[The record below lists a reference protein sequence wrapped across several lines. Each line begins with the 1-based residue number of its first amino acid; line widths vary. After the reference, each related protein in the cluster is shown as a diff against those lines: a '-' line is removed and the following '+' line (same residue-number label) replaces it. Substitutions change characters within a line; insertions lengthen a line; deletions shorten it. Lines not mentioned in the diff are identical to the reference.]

1 MIKSNVLVFLILL
14 AGCTPLSQPTSSASG
29 RTKIL
34 QNIDMVYEDQI
45 KTVLIRTPEND
56 FSTFFMPAVAKLG
69 EMNLA
74 LEFDDLTS
82 ERSSFYAKLIHC
94 NQDWSKSDLQDLDFL
109 NDFNEIP
116 ILNFQFSVNTDIP
129 YVHYSVNLPN
139 VKIPGNYVVMVY
151 RAPDKSDLILTKRLM
166 VYDNRISFSG
176 DRNLIG
182 AGAIASLN
190 QQLNFTVNYPHVD
203 ILNPLETVNV
213 TIRQNQRWDNVVQG
227 IKPSFVREIDKQLE
241 YRFFDESKMFKG
253 GNEFRFFDLRSIN
266 SPGRNVGTV
275 NKLVKPVEAFIA
287 KDKSRAGQVYSQ
299 YNDYNGNYVLDN
311 LDYRDNNFSNYLNV
325 NFILDSKPISG
336 DVYVAGKFT
345 DWSLSE
351 QTKMKYDSVSNLY
364 RAKFLLKQGWYDYQ
378 YVVRSKTLPYYFLE
392 GSHYETENMY
402 EILVY
407 YKAFQPRADL
417 LIGYMRV
424 EKNQR

>member
-1 MIKSNVLVFLILL
+1 
-14 AGCTPLSQPTSSASG
+14 
-29 RTKIL
+29 
-34 QNIDMVYEDQI
+34 MVYEDQI

-56 FSTFFMPAVAKLG
+56 FSSFFMPAVAKLG
-69 EMNLA
+69 EVNLA

-82 ERSSFYAKLIHC
+82 ERNSYYAKLIHC
-94 NQDWSKSDLQDLDFL
+94 NQDWTKSDLQDLDFL

-129 YVHYSVNLPN
+129 YVHYSFNLPN

-151 RAPDKSDLILTKRLM
+151 RASDKSDLILTRRFM
-166 VYDNRISFSG
+166 VYDNRISFSS

-182 AGAIASLN
+182 SGAVASLN
-190 QQLNFTVNYPHVD
+190 QQLNFTVNYPHLD

-213 TIRQNQRWDNVVQG
+213 TIRQNQRWDNLVQG

-241 YRFFDESKMFKG
+241 YRFFDETKMFKG
-253 GNEFRFFDLRSIN
+253 GNEFRFFDLRSIQ
-266 SPGRNVGTV
+266 SPGRNVGSV

-325 NFILDSKPISG
+325 NFILESKPISG
-336 DVYVAGKFT
+336 DVYIAGKFT
-345 DWSLSE
+345 DWKLND
-351 QTKMKYDSVSNLY
+351 QARMKYDSTTKQY

-378 YVVRSKTLPYYFLE
+378 YVVDSETLPYYFFE

-402 EILVY
+402 EVFVY

-417 LIGYMRV
+417 LIGYMRL

>member
-14 AGCTPLSQPTSSASG
+14 VGCTPLSQSTSSGTG

-56 FSTFFMPAVAKLG
+56 YSTFFMPAVAKLG

-82 ERSSFYAKLIHC
+82 DRSSYYAKLIHC

-151 RAPDKSDLILTKRLM
+151 RGSDKSDLILTKRLM

-287 KDKSRAGQVYSQ
+287 KDKSRASQVYSQ

-325 NFILDSKPISG
+325 NFVLESKPISG

-345 DWSLSE
+345 DWNLNE
-351 QTKMKYDSVSNLY
+351 GTKMKYDSASNLY

-378 YVVRSKTLPYYFLE
+378 YVVKSKTLPYYFLE

-402 EILVY
+402 EIFVY

-417 LIGYMRV
+417 LIGYMRL

>member
-14 AGCTPLSQPTSSASG
+14 AGCTPLSQPTSSATG

-45 KTVLIRTPEND
+45 KTVLIRMPEND

-82 ERSSFYAKLIHC
+82 ERNSYYAKLIHC

-151 RAPDKSDLILTKRLM
+151 RASDKSDLILTKRLM

-275 NKLVKPVEAFIA
+275 NKLVKPVEAVIA

-325 NFILDSKPISG
+325 NFVLDSKPISG

-345 DWSLSE
+345 DWNLTE
-351 QTKMKYDSVSNLY
+351 QTKMKYDSASKLY

-378 YVVRSKTLPYYFLE
+378 YVVYSKTLPYYFLE

-402 EILVY
+402 EIFVY

-417 LIGYMRV
+417 LIGYMRL

>member
-14 AGCTPLSQPTSSASG
+14 AGCTPLSQPSASGSG

-56 FSTFFMPAVAKLG
+56 FATFFMPAVAKLG

-82 ERSSFYAKLIHC
+82 ERNSYYAKLIHC

-151 RAPDKSDLILTKRLM
+151 RASDKSDLILTKRLM

-182 AGAIASLN
+182 AGAIASVN

-213 TIRQNQRWDNVVQG
+213 TIRQNQRWDNIVQG

-275 NKLVKPVEAFIA
+275 NKLVKPVEAVIA

-325 NFILDSKPISG
+325 NFVLDSKPISG

-345 DWSLSE
+345 DWNLSE
-351 QTKMKYDSVSNLY
+351 QTKMKYDSASKLY

-378 YVVRSKTLPYYFLE
+378 YVVNSKTLPYYFLE

-402 EILVY
+402 EIFVY

-417 LIGYMRV
+417 LIGYMRL